1 MSARGFSGKE
11 EEVDLDDAKIA
22 EILAEAEGDSVN
34 SMDTE
39 AYLQEQLDAAR
50 IEEAAEIAEMS
61 PEQLFFSRHGIPALA
76 DREEQDKLD
85 AELEKLA
92 EELKNE
98 QIEQIRNINASRK
111 ADLAHRIKEMK
122 EEKNP
127 SLKRSGAQKNRQAF
141 ARGAFDEMTKGKDG
155 YDFKGKAGYDVFDG
169 GKKRTIRKKNRKGTR
184 TTIRKRQRKNRTRT
198 MRKKTRKSRNSR
210 KSNKAR

>member
-11 EEVDLDDAKIA
+11 EE
-22 EILAEAEGDSVN
+22 GDSVN
-34 SMDTE
+34 SMDTDTE

-61 PEQLFFSRHGIPALA
+61 PEELFYSRHGILALA

-85 AELEKLA
+85 AELEKLE
-92 EELKNE
+92 EELKE
-98 QIEQIRNINASRK
+98 QRRK
-111 ADLAHRIKEMK
+111 EANDR
-122 EEKNP
+122 
-127 SLKRSGAQKNRQAF
+127 RSGVQKNRQAF
-141 ARGAFDEMTKGKDG
+141 AGHKYG
-155 YDFKGKAGYDVFDG
+155 G
-169 GKKRTIRKKNRKGTR
+169 GKKRTIRKKNRKGTRTR

-198 MRKKTRKSRNSR
+198 MRKKTRKSRSSR

>member
-11 EEVDLDDAKIA
+11 EEGDLDAKIA

-34 SMDTE
+34 SIDTE
-39 AYLQEQLDAAR
+39 AYLQEQLDAAG

-61 PEQLFFSRHGIPALA
+61 PEELFFSRHGIPALA

-85 AELEKLA
+85 AEQFKLE
-92 EELKNE
+92 EELQE
-98 QIEQIRNINASRK
+98 QMRK
-111 ADLAHRIKEMK
+111 EANDR
-122 EEKNP
+122 
-127 SLKRSGAQKNRQAF
+127 RSGVQKNRQAF
-141 ARGAFDEMTKGKDG
+141 AGHKYG
-155 YDFKGKAGYDVFDG
+155 G

-198 MRKKTRKSRNSR
+198 MRKKAR

>member
-61 PEQLFFSRHGIPALA
+61 PEQLFFSRHGIPALT
-76 DREEQDKLD
+76 EKVEQDKLD
-85 AELEKLA
+85 EELEKLA

-98 QIEQIRNINASRK
+98 QIEQIRNIDASRK
-111 ADLAHRIKEMK
+111 SDLAHRIKEMREK
-122 EEKNP
+122 KNP
-127 SLKRSGAQKNRQAF
+127 SLKKSGIEKNRQAF
-141 ARGAFDEMTKGKDG
+141 ARQAFKETANDDDEFG
-155 YDFKGKAGYDVFDG
+155 G
-169 GKKRTIRKKNRKGTR
+169 GKKRTIRKKNRKGTRTR

-198 MRKKTRKSRNSR
+198 MRKKARKSR

>member
-11 EEVDLDDAKIA
+11 EE
-22 EILAEAEGDSVN
+22 GDSVN
-34 SMDTE
+34 SMDTDTE

-61 PEQLFFSRHGIPALA
+61 PEELFYSRHGILALA

-92 EELKNE
+92 EELKE
-98 QIEQIRNINASRK
+98 QRRK
-111 ADLAHRIKEMK
+111 EANDR
-122 EEKNP
+122 
-127 SLKRSGAQKNRQAF
+127 RSGVQKNRQAF
-141 ARGAFDEMTKGKDG
+141 AGHKYG
-155 YDFKGKAGYDVFDG
+155 G
-169 GKKRTIRKKNRKGTR
+169 GKKRTIRKKNRKGTRTR

-198 MRKKTRKSRNSR
+198 MRKKARKSRNSR